1 METSLT
7 ELGTEI
13 SMKTKQ
19 NVPLQE
25 TVKPDTD
32 NNQKHVYMITRV
44 ETDRKAHLRTYF
56 KH

>member
-32 NNQKHVYMITRV
+32 NNQKHVDMITRV